1 MIQKW
6 IKEQL
11 QGNFPHL
18 EWTMDY
24 KTGED
29 FTAVVYMETA
39 GEPSN
44 DDFRV
49 LYPTYMIELVSSNLA
64 ELESIA
70 WKVYEEMDGR
80 QRELANID
88 GRTFEILQIRGVPPL
103 NLGIE
108 DRKQTFT
115 VNLQATLLK
124 TN

>member
-29 FTAVVYMETA
+29 HTAVVYMETA
-39 GEPSN
+39 GDPSN
-44 DDFRV
+44 DDFRL
-49 LYPTYMIELVSSNLA
+49 LYPTYMIELESSNLVD
-64 ELESIA
+64 LESIA
-70 WKVYEEMDGR
+70 WKVYEEMDR
-80 QRELANID
+80 RHRERAEID
-88 GRTFEILQIRGVPPL
+88 GRTFEILQIRAVPPL

-108 DRKQTFT
+108 DRKQSFT
-115 VNLQATLLK
+115 VNIQATLLK